1 MMKTP
6 AKIDLT
12 DINIVTL
19 KKANDPSLFVFWV
32 LGNQCTY
39 SCSYCPERFHSG
51 TFKYQPTEKIQKLL
65 KTLPPADVMF
75 SGGEA
80 TYHPDFEKIVLEK
93 PDHIKL
99 SVISNASRPIGF
111 WERITEKLHC
121 VILTFHS
128 EFANLDRFLATAN
141 LVYKEHKRYGRV
153 NLTMIPEKWDYCINV
168 YNTLIEN
175 KIPVIAKPLVENF
188 GSGSTGLLSGYT
200 SEQLKW
206 ISEVSSEGEINDIML
221 LDKDN
226 NVIHNTS
233 APELL
238 SSHNTDF
245 REWECHTN
253 TSRMYVDMDG
263 SIFDT
268 VCKQRTQ
275 TGSIYTGYTLPTE
288 PMICKQNFCWC
299 HSDINA
305 KKIKITPI

>member
-168 YNTLIEN
+168 YNTLIEK
-175 KIPVIAKPLVENF
+175 KIPVIAKPLV
-188 GSGSTGLLSGYT
+188 
-200 SEQLKW
+200 
-206 ISEVSSEGEINDIML
+206 DIML

>member
-1 MMKTP
+1 MKTP

-168 YNTLIEN
+168 YNTLIEK
-175 KIPVIAKPLVENF
+175 KIPVIAKPLV
-188 GSGSTGLLSGYT
+188 
-200 SEQLKW
+200 
-206 ISEVSSEGEINDIML
+206 DIML